1 MGCLVTKTNL
11 GVTKCTLLPQLIKGM
26 IETPVG
32 FKFTAA
38 NAISST
44 FWQAAILAASGVRV
58 YKWAQFVGFRD
69 ISEAPVYEE
78 NALASLKVRD
88 GRYQFEADIKQD
100 LCYHR
105 AMYSHR
111 ANNGRLV
118 FIDLEN
124 NILATKLDATNYAGM
139 NILQL
144 DTHKLKISDG
154 QVSTKSPIRIVL
166 ADNREIDKSGEL
178 FDGSSWVNSVLPLSD
193 VTITQ
198 ITGTTTKIVVSVTV
212 TCDGTPVNG
221 LVAADFV
228 VLKADGTSQTVS
240 TVTEVNGVY
249 TINITG
255 TAVTGTV
262 NLISAATLSVPGYEA
277 AATIVTVPFP

>member
-11 GVTKCTLLPQLIKGM
+11 GITKCQLLPQLFKGI

-44 FWQAAILAASGVRV
+44 FWQTALLAASGIRI
-58 YKWAQFVGFRD
+58 YKWPQFVGFRD
-69 ISEAPVYEE
+69 VSEAAIYEE

-100 LCYHR
+100 LCLHKAMFTHR
-105 AMYSHR
+105 S
-111 ANNGRLV
+111 NTGRLV
-118 FIDLEN
+118 FFDIEN
-124 NILATKLDATNYAGM
+124 NILATKLDATNYGGM
-139 NILQL
+139 TLQML
-144 DTHKLKISDG
+144 DTQKLKISDG

-166 ADNREIDKSGEL
+166 ADNKEIDQKGEL
-178 FDGSSWVNSVLPLSD
+178 FDASSWINSVLPLTD

-198 ITGTTTKIVVSVTV
+198 ITGTTTKIVVSITV

-221 LVAADFV
+221 LVAGDFV
-228 VLKADGTSQTVS
+228 VLKVDGTSQTVA

-277 AATIVTVPFP
+277 VATVVTVPFP